1 MVTIKNRFRG
11 VKQNL
16 NRARAYWSVKVWT
29 KFKKRDNASRGSRT
43 SRLKFYNVKNKKK
56 YNASSIEKD

>member
-1 MVTIKNRFRG
+1 MVTLKNRFRG

-16 NRARAYWSVKVWT
+16 RRARAYWNVKVWT
-29 KFKKRDNASRGSRT
+29 KFNKRDNGSRGSRT